1 MSGEKK
7 YYLANL
13 PAKTDLRTLATTIK
27 ARWVCEQAHQQMK
40 KNLVLGPAAIRA
52 ASTGRTHDRTR
63 PMLHQRKKA
72 LVNEAPSTHKTLK
85 RHWASAGA
93 PLGPLASRQMI

>member
-40 KNLVLGPAAIRA
+40 EELGLRA
-52 ASTGRTHDRTR
+52 SGHPCRINR
-63 PMLHQRKKA
+63 PD
-72 LVNEAPSTHKTLK
+72 T
-85 RHWASAGA
+85 
-93 PLGPLASRQMI
+93 